1 MQKNLYDRIGNNP
14 FSPAEIFLA
23 GRLRSLKMEKVTK
36 DEVITIM
43 TKSIDGICFTK
54 AEAVRIWNALQSV
67 TFFHDGH
74 EMTAIEK
81 GKLIIPRVYRVNNS
95 NFFENYAKDLIEQG
109 DIQKH
114 CGGIKGVC
122 SEAKRLA
129 MKKAREA
136 KKKLTMASLVHDEG
150 TSEFYGPEVK
160 QEESPKLPMFGV
172 DGKIDFS
179 SYKDEDLASIAVA
192 FQKAVEEEQAARAH
206 RTHVQKVLAVIK
218 EMVAS
223 EGLNWEEILTADEIL
238 WSYHLESPA
247 GMSGRTF
254 RRISPSA
261 SRVRS
266 NSGTSHMDC

>member
-23 GRLRSLKMEKVTK
+23 GRLRSLKTEKVTK

-81 GKLIIPRVYRVNNS
+81 GKLIIPRVFRVNNS
-95 NFFENYAKDLIEQG
+95 NFFENYAKDLIEHG
-109 DIQKH
+109 EIQKH
-114 CGGIKGVC
+114 WGGIKGVC

-129 MKKAREA
+129 MEKARAAKHKPKIVEA
-136 KKKLTMASLVHDEG
+136 QKQE
-150 TSEFYGPEVK
+150 EEVK
-160 QEESPKLPMFGV
+160 IVSQEESPKVPLF
-172 DGKIDFS
+172 DCTGKLDLS
-179 SYKDEDLASIAVA
+179 SYKDEDLATLVTA

-206 RTHVQKVLAVIK
+206 RAHVQKILAVIK
-218 EMVAS
+218 EMITS
-223 EGLNWEEILTADEIL
+223 EGLSWDEVLKEDGIL
-238 WSYHLESPA
+238 
-247 GMSGRTF
+247 
-254 RRISPSA
+254 
-261 SRVRS
+261 
-266 NSGTSHMDC
+266 